1 MKKNK
6 ENLLLRALIIVFISL
21 AAVLAILLGVV
32 FAIKPGNPIKTV
44 IEYVQNGFKLD
55 YDETDLPADITTD
68 IGEDSTPTEDSKKD
82 DGTSLKEDNGT
93 SQPAE
98 DTEKDT
104 VQNGMTDSD
113 APTEDEQTEK
123 EPVKDTEKL
132 PEDTEFI
139 PVTTSPSD
147 EKPDKITSSVTT
159 KPNIPT
165 EPNDRVN
172 DPDYFKDALFIGDS
186 RTAGFYSHGNIEG
199 ATYFARTSMN
209 VANCFNDSPAETG
222 TGDYNLTELLQKYTY
237 GKIYIL
243 LGINEI
249 GYSTSWIE
257 SKYLQV
263 ITTIQKLQPNA
274 IIIIQSNMHVTE
286 AKVSIPDT
294 PEKVNPFKNE
304 KIDEVNARLA
314 AFADNEKIFYLDTTT
329 PFDDATGNL
338 DTAYSRDGVHFNANG
353 YKVWRDYILQYGKR

>member
-6 ENLLLRALIIVFISL
+6 ENLLLRALIIVVISL
-21 AAVLAILLGVV
+21 TAVLAILLGVV

-44 IEYVQNGFKLD
+44 IEYVQNGFELD
-55 YDETDLPADITTD
+55 PEATTLSVD
-68 IGEDSTPTEDSKKD
+68 TTVYTGESSSPTEETEANNTPSSKENSD
-82 DGTSLKEDNGT
+82 TSA
-93 SQPAE
+93 PAE

-104 VQNGMTDSD
+104 TQNGITDSD
-113 APTEDEQTEK
+113 APTEDTET
-123 EPVKDTEKL
+123 ENESAKDTEKL
-132 PEDTEFI
+132 PEDTESI
-139 PVTTSPSD
+139 PVTTAPFD
-147 EKPDKITSSVTT
+147 ENPDEITSAVTT
-159 KPNIPT
+159 EPSIPT
-165 EPNDRVN
+165 DPDDRVN

-186 RTAGFYSHGNIEG
+186 RTVGFYSYGNIEG

-209 VANCFNDSPAETG
+209 VANCFNDLPAETG
-222 TGDYNLTELLQKYTY
+222 TGDYNLTQLLQKYTY

-263 ITTIQKLQPNA
+263 ITSIRVLQPNA

-286 AKVSIPDT
+286 AKDSIPDT
-294 PEKVNPFKNE
+294 PEKVNPFKNK
-304 KIDEVNARLA
+304 KIDEVNAHLA
-314 AFADNEKIFYLDTTT
+314 LFADNEKIFYLDTTT

-353 YKVWRDYILQYGKR
+353 YKVWRDYVLQYGKR